1 MSKMKKKIDI
11 AQINIFEVLKNLNTQ
26 QRTFQEDIPGRLNI
40 DLQIRELITQSLK
53 KTRLSRYEV
62 AGKMSELLAK
72 EITKAQIDAWSAESK
87 EGHRFPLAY
96 LPAFC
101 EATGDSTLI
110 KFIAEKCGGFYIENE
125 EAIYTELGKIE
136 QAKKELTE
144 KEKFLKTMLVRL
156 RGQK

>member
-11 AQINIFEVLKNLNTQ
+11 GQMSLFEVIKSLQ
-26 QRTFQEDIPGRLNI
+26 QKGSHEDIPGRLNI
-40 DLQIRELITQSLK
+40 DLQVREYITQALK

-72 EITKAQIDAWSAESK
+72 EITKSQLDAWSAESK
-87 EGHRFPLAY
+87 EGHRFPLSY
-96 LPAFC
+96 LPAFI
-101 EATGDSTLI
+101 EATGDTTLM

-125 EAIYTELGKIE
+125 DAIYTELGRIE

-144 KEKFLKTMLVRL
+144 KEKFLKTMLASL